1 MDLLTG
7 NIRTIYL
14 RYLSAAFGSAMISSI
29 YGLVDTAMVGQY
41 QGPDGAAALAIF
53 APIWNIIYS
62 LGLLAGIGG
71 SILFAAARGSRND
84 GTENRFFTAAVL
96 LCAGLSALCW
106 GLILLLPEPMLR
118 LFGADDALLPL
129 AMEYL
134 RPVSFAVP
142 VFLFN
147 QLLSAFLRND
157 SRPGLTTAAVLAG
170 GIFNVAGDYCF
181 IFLLDMGIYGAG
193 LATSLGAIIQ
203 LCILLSHF
211 FSRHCTLRLVRSSG
225 LPGLFGRIAAAGF
238 SSFFIDVAM
247 GILTMLFNR
256 QIMRLLGSDALA
268 VYGII
273 VNVSTIVQCC
283 GYSVG
288 QAAQPILSQNF
299 GAGLYPRIRQLL
311 RLAVTASI
319 CFGIAWTAA
328 VWAAPLAFVKVFMA
342 PSPEVLAI
350 APAILRAHALSFLL
364 LPLNIFSTYFFQ
376 SVLRAELSFGIA
388 VSRGALIS
396 GSLILL
402 LPALLGPDAIWYAMP
417 LTELL
422 VFLAVAALLR
432 RTVRSMEAA
441 PAQ

>member
-1 MDLLTG
+1 
-7 NIRTIYL
+7 
-14 RYLSAAFGSAMISSI
+14 
-29 YGLVDTAMVGQY
+29 
-41 QGPDGAAALAIF
+41 
-53 APIWNIIYS
+53 
-62 LGLLAGIGG
+62 
-71 SILFAAARGSRND
+71 
-84 GTENRFFTAAVL
+84 
-96 LCAGLSALCW
+96 
-106 GLILLLPEPMLR
+106 
-118 LFGADDALLPL
+118 
-129 AMEYL
+129 
-134 RPVSFAVP
+134 
-142 VFLFN
+142 
-147 QLLSAFLRND
+147 
-157 SRPGLTTAAVLAG
+157 
-170 GIFNVAGDYCF
+170 
-181 IFLLDMGIYGAG
+181 
-193 LATSLGAIIQ
+193 
-203 LCILLSHF
+203 
-211 FSRHCTLRLVRSSG
+211 
-225 LPGLFGRIAAAGF
+225 
-238 SSFFIDVAM
+238 M

-299 GAGLYPRIRQLL
+299 GAGLYSRIRQLL

-350 APAILRAHALSFLL
+350 APAILRAYALSFLL

-441 PAQ
+441 PVQ

>member
-299 GAGLYPRIRQLL
+299 GAGLYPASGSSAPGCHRLDLL
-311 RLAVTASI
+311 RHRLDR
-319 CFGIAWTAA
+319 G

-350 APAILRAHALSFLL
+350 APAILRPMPSPSCCSLSTSSPPTSSSRSSGRSSPSVSPCPGA
-364 LPLNIFSTYFFQ
+364 PLS
-376 SVLRAELSFGIA
+376 
-388 VSRGALIS
+388 
-396 GSLILL
+396 
-402 LPALLGPDAIWYAMP
+402 
-417 LTELL
+417 
-422 VFLAVAALLR
+422 AAR
-432 RTVRSMEAA
+432 
-441 PAQ
+441 